1 MKELFLWLLNNSISA
16 TWLLLVILVMRL
28 FLSRKSRT
36 VSCFLWLLLA
46 AHLIIPFRIE
56 SPLCILPESVPIE
69 QEVFY
74 PVPETTVQS
83 TPQKGASAAAADLTV
98 LQNLRLEPQAST
110 EVPFD
115 LLGAFSVLWLIGFAG
130 MSAYT
135 VRESIAVKRKLS
147 ASIAVEPKIYS
158 CDYIEEPFVFGMLH
172 PKIYLPSDLK
182 PEELPYVLAHEQAH
196 LRRRDHLWKPL
207 GFFLLSLYWF
217 HPMIWFA
224 YIIFCRDIEVACDE
238 TVIQNMTVSQKI
250 AYSRVLLHYSGP
262 KNLTASPLAFGEKN
276 VKHRITNIVRYKRP
290 TIRFTVLN
298 IFAITAIGVGFL
310 TAPVHAVPA
319 QIPRLL
325 VIGQYTS
332 ALKDGTELKNA
343 GSIVLTSIDEKAKE
357 WNFYVLPSWTYLEF
371 GYYTDPKTT
380 HVVGQTTLNIAH
392 ALGKAWNKEK
402 QGSPFLTKGIAES
415 FDISIDGS
423 AEAGPDV
430 FMGIVDA
437 LGGIDLPLENS
448 EIDCLSE
455 KHIPLGQQA
464 DGKYHLNG
472 NAAYAYRYLVIPEES
487 LYCRSERNAR
497 IIATVLDACQKLS
510 REQFSQLLDAVLP
523 LLETDIEK
531 QKLEEYRKQWL
542 DVFSS
547 YRITVAQCPDRASSK
562 EQEIDLL
569 GRPHKVLIP
578 DLNHCSAILRGKR
591 SAGLIIK

>member
-16 TWLLLVILVMRL
+16 TWLLPVILVMRL
-28 FLSRKSRT
+28 FLSRKSSAI
-36 VSCFLWLLLA
+36 SCFLWLLLA

-56 SPLCILPESVPIE
+56 SPLCILPKSIPIE

-74 PVPETTVQS
+74 PVPEATVQS
-83 TPQKGASAAAADLTV
+83 APQKGASAAAADLTV
-98 LQNLRLEPQAST
+98 LHNLRLEPQAPT
-110 EVPFD
+110 EAPFD
-115 LLGAFSVLWLIGFAG
+115 LLGAFSVFWLIGFAG
-130 MSAYT
+130 MSAYA
-135 VRESIAVKRKLS
+135 VGGSIAVKRKLS

-158 CDYIEEPFVFGMLH
+158 CDYIEEPFVFGLLH
-172 PKIYLPSDLK
+172 PKIYLPSGLK
-182 PEELPYVLAHEQAH
+182 PEELPYILAHEQAH

-217 HPMIWFA
+217 HPMIWIA

-238 TVIQNMTVSQKI
+238 TVIQNMTVSQKM
-250 AYSRVLLHYSGP
+250 AYSRVLLRYSGP

-276 VKHRITNIVRYKRP
+276 VKHRITSIVRYKRP
-290 TIRFTVLN
+290 TIRFTVLS

-310 TAPVHAVPA
+310 TAPVQTVPTDTG
-319 QIPRLL
+319 QPPRLL

-332 ALKDGTELKNA
+332 ALKDGTELRNA

-371 GYYTDPKTT
+371 GDYADHKTT

-392 ALGKAWNKEK
+392 ALGQAWNEEK
-402 QGSPFLTKGIAES
+402 QGGPFLTKGIAES

-448 EIDCLSE
+448 EIDRLSE
-455 KHIPLGQQA
+455 KQIPLSQQV

-472 NAAYAYRYLVIPEES
+472 NTAYAYRYLVIPEES
-487 LYCRSERNAR
+487 LYRRSERNAR
-497 IIATVLDACQKLS
+497 VIAAVLETCQKLS
-510 REQFSQLLDAVLP
+510 RDQFSQLLDAVFP
-523 LLETDIEK
+523 LLETDLEK
-531 QKLEEYRKQWL
+531 QKLEEYREQWL

-562 EQEIDLL
+562 EQEIDLY

-578 DLNHCSAILRGKR
+578 DLNQCSAILGGSVQRD
-591 SAGLIIK
+591 

>member
-16 TWLLLVILVMRL
+16 TWLLPVILVMRL
-28 FLSRKSRT
+28 FLSRKSRAI
-36 VSCFLWLLLA
+36 SCFLWLLLA

-56 SPLCILPESVPIE
+56 SPLCILPESIPIE
-69 QEVFY
+69 QEAFY
-74 PVPETTVQS
+74 PVSETSSQS
-83 TPQKGASAAAADLTV
+83 APQKGEPAAAADLTV
-98 LQNLRLEPQAST
+98 LQNLRLEPQAPT
-110 EVPFD
+110 EAPLD
-115 LLGAFSVLWLIGFAG
+115 LLGAFSVFWLIGFAG
-130 MSAYT
+130 MSAYA
-135 VRESIAVKRKLS
+135 VGGSIAVKRKLS

-158 CDYIEEPFVFGMLH
+158 CDYIEEPLVFGLLH
-172 PKIYLPSDLK
+172 PKIYLPSGLK
-182 PEELPYVLAHEQAH
+182 PVELPYILAHEQAH
-196 LRRRDHLWKPL
+196 LRRRDHLWKPF

-217 HPMIWFA
+217 HPMIWLA
-224 YIIFCRDIEVACDE
+224 YIIFGRDIEVACDV
-238 TVIQNMTVSQKI
+238 TVIQNMTVSQKM
-250 AYSRVLLHYSGP
+250 AYSRVLLRYSGP

-290 TIRFTVLN
+290 TIRFTVLS

-310 TAPVHAVPA
+310 TAPVQAVPTNTG
-319 QIPRLL
+319 QIPSLL

-357 WNFYVLPSWTYLEF
+357 WNFYVLPAWTYLEF
-371 GYYTDPKTT
+371 GDYTDPKTT

-392 ALGKAWNKEK
+392 ALGQAWNEEK
-402 QGSPFLTKGIAES
+402 QGGPFLSKGIAES

-448 EIDCLSE
+448 EINLLSE
-455 KHIPLGQQA
+455 KQIPLGQQA

-472 NAAYAYRYLVIPEES
+472 NTAYAYRYLVIPEES
-487 LYCRSERNAR
+487 LYRRSERNAR
-497 IIATVLDACQKLS
+497 VIAAVLETCQKLS
-510 REQFSQLLDAVLP
+510 RDQFSQLLDAVFP
-523 LLETDIEK
+523 LLETDLEK
-531 QKLEEYRKQWL
+531 QRLEDYREQWL

-562 EQEIDLL
+562 EQEIDLY

-578 DLNHCSAILRGKR
+578 DLNQCSAILGGSVQRD
-591 SAGLIIK
+591 

>member
-16 TWLLLVILVMRL
+16 TWLLPVILVMRL
-28 FLSRKSRT
+28 FLSRGSRT

-56 SPLCILPESVPIE
+56 SPLCILPKSIPIE

-74 PVPETTVQS
+74 PAPETTVQS
-83 TPQKGASAAAADLTV
+83 APQKGASAAVADLTV
-98 LQNLRLEPQAST
+98 LQNLRLEPQAPT
-110 EVPFD
+110 EAPLD
-115 LLGAFSVLWLIGFAG
+115 LLGAFSVFWLIGFAG
-130 MSAYT
+130 MSAYA
-135 VRESIAVKRKLS
+135 VGGSIAVKRKLS

-158 CDYIEEPFVFGMLH
+158 CDYIEEPLVFGLLH
-172 PKIYLPSDLK
+172 PKIYLPSGLK
-182 PEELPYVLAHEQAH
+182 PVELPYILAHEQAH
-196 LRRRDHLWKPL
+196 LRRRDHLWKPF

-217 HPMIWFA
+217 HPMIWIA

-238 TVIQNMTVSQKI
+238 TVIQNMTVSQKM
-250 AYSRVLLHYSGP
+250 AYSRVLLRYSGP
-262 KNLTASPLAFGEKN
+262 KNLTASLLAFGEKN
-276 VKHRITNIVRYKRP
+276 VKHRITSIVRYKRP
-290 TIRFTVLN
+290 TVWFTGLS
-298 IFAITAIGVGFL
+298 IFAITAISVGFL
-310 TAPVHAVPA
+310 TAPVQAVPTDTG
-319 QIPRLL
+319 QPPRLL

-332 ALKDGTELKNA
+332 ALKDGTELRNA

-357 WNFYVLPSWTYLEF
+357 WNFYVLPAWTYLEF
-371 GYYTDPKTT
+371 GDYADPKTT

-392 ALGKAWNKEK
+392 ALGQVWNEEK
-402 QGSPFLTKGIAES
+402 QGGPFLTKGIAES

-448 EIDCLSE
+448 EINLLSE
-455 KHIPLGQQA
+455 EQLPLGQQV

-497 IIATVLDACQKLS
+497 VIATVLETCQKLS
-510 REQFSQLLDAVLP
+510 QEQFSQLLDAVLP
-523 LLETDIEK
+523 LLETNLEK
-531 QKLEEYRKQWL
+531 QKLEDYREQWL

-547 YRITVAQCPDRASSK
+547 YRITVAQCPDRTSSK
-562 EQEIDLL
+562 EQEIDLF

-578 DLNHCSAILRGKR
+578 DLNQCSAILGGSVQRD
-591 SAGLIIK
+591 